1 MADRHG
7 GRHQSFSIMK
17 TALFI
22 SAAILAMS
30 AGIPLASAAQ
40 DQASDQGPLV
50 VEVQP
55 NGATKLS
62 RLKPGD
68 RLQGE
73 VRNGVYSG
81 ERELIPSSS
90 PVELTVSSVERR
102 RRAPSDRWP
111 WVVRLFAPRRTRCPS
126 TLAATVHLPD
136 GSKRPFSL
144 TFVSATHEV
153 ELTAKTD
160 SGKSKESR
168 SPGDKHKSGINP
180 TLVFELGRPSEEEAR
195 SGDFA
200 PIPATAGDGITA
212 GTVAHVR
219 LLGDLRA
226 SKSRTGDTFM
236 SRLAE
241 PVSLSSGVVLPE
253 GLLIRGKVVRS
264 VAPRRLC
271 RSGSLAVSF
280 TELMLPYGRKTV
292 VSASPSSVVVDRT
305 SGLRM
310 DSEGGLKG
318 ARPGKTRLL
327 VDLGVS
333 GGISKVTDDSF
344 QLVVEALVSTA
355 TDASTAGSA
364 RIVAAAFSGIYFLT
378 RHGRDVTLPRYT
390 NIAITF
396 DRPAARVSAAP

>member
-1 MADRHG
+1 
-7 GRHQSFSIMK
+7 MK
-17 TALFI
+17 TAYFI
-22 SAAILAMS
+22 STAILAMS
-30 AGIPLASAAQ
+30 AGIPLAGAAQ
-40 DQASDQGPLV
+40 DPASDQGPLI

-55 NGATKLS
+55 NGTPKLS

-73 VRNGVYSG
+73 VKNGVYSG
-81 ERELIPSSS
+81 ERELIPSGS
-90 PVELTVSSVERR
+90 PIELTVSSLERR

-111 WVVRLFAPRRTRCPS
+111 WVVRLFAPRRTLCPS

-136 GSKRPFSL
+136 GSKRPYSL
-144 TFVSATHEV
+144 TFLSSTHEV
-153 ELTAKTD
+153 ELTAKTE
-160 SGKSKESR
+160 SRKSKA
-168 SPGDKHKSGINP
+168 SPLPGGKHKPGINL
-180 TLVFELGRPSEEEAR
+180 TLVLELGRPTDEEAR
-195 SGDFA
+195 SGGFA
-200 PIPATAGDGITA
+200 PNPATAGDGVTA

-253 GLLIRGKVVRS
+253 GLLIRGKVVKS

-280 TELMLPYGRKTV
+280 TELLLPSGRKTV
-292 VSASPSSVVVDRT
+292 ISASPSSVVVDRA
-305 SGLRM
+305 SGLNM
-310 DSEGGLKG
+310 NSEGEIKG
-318 ARPGKTRLL
+318 ARPGKARLL
-327 VDLGVS
+327 IDLGVS

-344 QLVVEALVSTA
+344 QLVAEALVSTA

-364 RIVAAAFSGIYFLT
+364 RIVAAVFSGVYMLT

-390 NIAITF
+390 NIEITF
-396 DRPAARVSAAP
+396 DRPAALVSAAP

>member
-1 MADRHG
+1 M
-7 GRHQSFSIMK
+7 MK
-17 TALFI
+17 TAFFI
-22 SAAILAMS
+22 SPAILAMS
-30 AGIPLASAAQ
+30 VGIPLAGAAQ
-40 DQASDQGPLV
+40 DAASDQGPLI

-55 NGATKLS
+55 NGTPKLS

-68 RLQGE
+68 KLQGQ
-73 VRNGVYSG
+73 VKNGVYSG
-81 ERELIPSSS
+81 ERALIPPGS
-90 PVELTVSSVERR
+90 PIDLTVSSTERR

-126 TLAATVHLPD
+126 ALAATVHLRD
-136 GSKRPFSL
+136 GSNRPFSL
-144 TFVSATHEV
+144 TLVSATQQV
-153 ELTAKTD
+153 ELTAKT
-160 SGKSKESR
+160 ESR
-168 SPGDKHKSGINP
+168 KSTASRLPGSTHKPSANP
-180 TLVFELGRPSEEEAR
+180 TLVLELRRPTDEEAM

-200 PIPATAGDGITA
+200 PIPAPTRDGVTA

-219 LLGDLRA
+219 LLRDLRA

-271 RSGSLAVSF
+271 RSGSLALSF
-280 TELMLPYGRKTV
+280 TELMLPSGRKSMI
-292 VSASPSSVVVDRT
+292 SASTSSVVVDRT

-310 DSEGGLKG
+310 NSEGELKG
-318 ARPGKTRLL
+318 ARPGKASLL

-344 QLVVEALVSTA
+344 QLIAEALISTA

-364 RIVAAAFSGIYFLT
+364 RIVAAVFSGVYMLT

-390 NIAITF
+390 NIEITF
-396 DRPAARVSAAP
+396 DRPAALASAAP

>member
-1 MADRHG
+1 M
-7 GRHQSFSIMK
+7 MK
-17 TALFI
+17 TAFFI

-30 AGIPLASAAQ
+30 VSIPLAGAAP
-40 DQASDQGPLV
+40 DPVSDQGPLI

-55 NGATKLS
+55 NGTPNLS

-68 RLQGE
+68 RLQGA
-73 VRNGVYSG
+73 VKNGVYSG
-81 ERELIPSSS
+81 ERELIPSGS
-90 PVELTVSSVERR
+90 PIELTVSSIESR

-111 WVVRLFAPRRTRCPS
+111 WVVRLFARRRTRCPS

-136 GSKRPFSL
+136 GSLRPFSL
-144 TFVSATHEV
+144 TFVSATHQV
-153 ELTAKTD
+153 ELTAKT
-160 SGKSKESR
+160 ESR
-168 SPGDKHKSGINP
+168 ETRASRLPGGKHKPGIHP
-180 TLVFELGRPSEEEAR
+180 TLVLELGRPTDEEAR
-195 SGDFA
+195 FGDFA
-200 PIPATAGDGITA
+200 PIPATAGNGVIA

-219 LLGDLRA
+219 LLHDLRA

-253 GLLIRGKVVRS
+253 GLLIRGKVLRS

-280 TELMLPYGRKTV
+280 TELMLPSGRNTV
-292 VSASPSSVVVDRT
+292 ISASPSSVVVDRT

-310 DSEGGLKG
+310 NNEGELKG

-327 VDLGVS
+327 IDLGVT
-333 GGISKVTDDSF
+333 GGISKVSDDSF

-355 TDASTAGSA
+355 TDASTAGGA
-364 RIVAAAFSGIYFLT
+364 RIVAAAFSGVYMLT

-390 NIAITF
+390 NIEITF
-396 DRPAARVSAAP
+396 DRPTALVSAAP

>member
-1 MADRHG
+1 
-7 GRHQSFSIMK
+7 MK
-17 TALFI
+17 TAFFI
-22 SAAILAMS
+22 SAAILALS
-30 AGIPLASAAQ
+30 VGISLAGAAQ
-40 DQASDQGPLV
+40 DPASDQGPLI

-55 NGATKLS
+55 NGTPKLS

-73 VRNGVYSG
+73 VKNGVYSG
-81 ERELIPSSS
+81 ERELIPSGS
-90 PVELTVSSVERR
+90 PIELTVSSIERR

-111 WVVRLFAPRRTRCPS
+111 WVVRLFTPRRTRCPS

-144 TFVSATHEV
+144 TFVSATQEV
-153 ELTAKTD
+153 ELTAK
-160 SGKSKESR
+160 KESR
-168 SPGDKHKSGINP
+168 ESRASRLPGGKHKPGINP
-180 TLVFELGRPSEEEAR
+180 TLVLELGRPTDEEAR
-195 SGDFA
+195 SDGFT
-200 PIPATAGDGITA
+200 PIPATARDGVTA

-219 LLGDLRA
+219 LLHDLRA
-226 SKSRTGDTFM
+226 SQSRTGDTFM

-253 GLLIRGKVVRS
+253 GLLVQGKVVQS

-271 RSGSLAVSF
+271 RSASLSVSF
-280 TELMLPYGRKTV
+280 TELLLPSGRKTV
-292 VSASPSSVVVDRT
+292 ISASPSRVVVDRA

-310 DSEGGLKG
+310 NNEGELKG
-318 ARPGKTRLL
+318 ARPGKARLL
-327 VDLGVS
+327 IDLGVT
-333 GGISKVTDDSF
+333 GGISKVSDDSF

-364 RIVAAAFSGIYFLT
+364 RIVAAVFSGVYMLT

-396 DRPAARVSAAP
+396 DRPAAPASAAP

>member
-1 MADRHG
+1 M
-7 GRHQSFSIMK
+7 MK
-17 TALFI
+17 TAFCI
-22 SAAILAMS
+22 SAVILAMS
-30 AGIPLASAAQ
+30 AGLPQAGAAQ
-40 DQASDQGPLV
+40 DPASDQGPLI
-50 VEVQP
+50 VEAQLDGTP
-55 NGATKLS
+55 KLS

-73 VRNGVYSG
+73 VKNGVYSG
-81 ERELIPSSS
+81 ERELIPSGS
-90 PVELTVSSVERR
+90 PIELTVSSIERR

-144 TFVSATHEV
+144 TFVSALHEV
-153 ELTAKTD
+153 ELTAKT
-160 SGKSKESR
+160 ESR
-168 SPGDKHKSGINP
+168 KSGASRLPGGKPGVNP
-180 TLVFELGRPSEEEAR
+180 TLVLELGRPTDDEVAR

-200 PIPATAGDGITA
+200 PIPATAGVGVTA

-241 PVSLSSGVVLPE
+241 PVSLNSGVVLPE
-253 GLLIRGKVVRS
+253 GLLVRGRVVRS

-280 TELMLPYGRKTV
+280 TELMLPPGRKTLI
-292 VSASPSSVVVDRT
+292 SASPSSVVVDRT

-310 DSEGGLKG
+310 NNEGELKG

-327 VDLGVS
+327 IDLGVT
-333 GGISKVTDDSF
+333 GGISKVSDDSF

-364 RIVAAAFSGIYFLT
+364 RIVAAVFSGVYMLT

-390 NIAITF
+390 NIAIAF
-396 DRPAARVSAAP
+396 DRPTALVSAAP

>member
-1 MADRHG
+1 M
-7 GRHQSFSIMK
+7 MK
-17 TALFI
+17 TAFFI
-22 SAAILAMS
+22 SAAILAMIV
-30 AGIPLASAAQ
+30 GIPLAGAAQ
-40 DQASDQGPLV
+40 DEASDQGPLI

-55 NGATKLS
+55 NGTPKLS

-68 RLQGE
+68 RVQGK
-73 VRNGVYSG
+73 VKTGVYSG
-81 ERELIPSSS
+81 ERELIPSGS
-90 PVELTVSSVERR
+90 PIELTVSSVERR

-111 WVVRLFAPRRTRCPS
+111 WVVRLFARRRTRCPS

-144 TFVSATHEV
+144 TFVSAPHEE
-153 ELTAKTD
+153 ELTAKTV
-160 SGKSKESR
+160 SR
-168 SPGDKHKSGINP
+168 ELRAGRLPVRTQKSGISP
-180 TLVFELGRPSEEEAR
+180 TLVLELGRPSDEEAR
-195 SGDFA
+195 SGGFA
-200 PIPATAGDGITA
+200 PIPATARDGVTA

-219 LLGDLRA
+219 LLRDLRA
-226 SKSRTGDTFM
+226 SKSRAGDTFM

-253 GLLIRGKVVRS
+253 GLLVQGKVVQS

-271 RSGSLAVSF
+271 RSASLSVSF
-280 TELMLPYGRKTV
+280 TELLLPSGRKTV
-292 VSASPSSVVVDRT
+292 ISASPSRVVVDRA

-310 DSEGGLKG
+310 NNEGELKG
-318 ARPGKTRLL
+318 ARPGKARLL
-327 VDLGVS
+327 IDLGVT
-333 GGISKVTDDSF
+333 GGISKVSDDSF

-364 RIVAAAFSGIYFLT
+364 RIVAAVFSGVYMLT

-396 DRPAARVSAAP
+396 DRSAAPASAAP

>member
-1 MADRHG
+1 
-7 GRHQSFSIMK
+7 MK
-17 TALFI
+17 TAFFI
-22 SAAILAMS
+22 SAAILALS
-30 AGIPLASAAQ
+30 VGIPLAGAAQ
-40 DQASDQGPLV
+40 DPASDQGPLI

-55 NGATKLS
+55 NGTPKLS

-73 VRNGVYSG
+73 VKNGVYSG
-81 ERELIPSSS
+81 ERELIPSGS
-90 PVELTVSSVERR
+90 PIELTVSSIERR

-111 WVVRLFAPRRTRCPS
+111 WVVRLFTPRRTRCPS

-144 TFVSATHEV
+144 TFVSATQEV
-153 ELTAKTD
+153 ELTAK
-160 SGKSKESR
+160 KESR
-168 SPGDKHKSGINP
+168 ESRASRLPGGKHKPGINP
-180 TLVFELGRPSEEEAR
+180 TLVLELGRPTDEEAR
-195 SGDFA
+195 SDGFT
-200 PIPATAGDGITA
+200 PIPATARDGVTA

-219 LLGDLRA
+219 LLHDLRA
-226 SKSRTGDTFM
+226 SQSRTGDTFM

-253 GLLIRGKVVRS
+253 GLLVQGKVVRS

-271 RSGSLAVSF
+271 RSASLSVSF
-280 TELMLPYGRKTV
+280 TELLLPSGRKTV
-292 VSASPSSVVVDRT
+292 ISASPSRVVVDRA

-310 DSEGGLKG
+310 NNEGELKG
-318 ARPGKTRLL
+318 ARPGKARLL
-327 VDLGVS
+327 IDLGVT
-333 GGISKVTDDSF
+333 GGISKVSDDSF

-364 RIVAAAFSGIYFLT
+364 RIVAAVFSGVYMLT

-396 DRPAARVSAAP
+396 DRSAAPASAAP